1 MIGVSVF
8 IIIAVCAEWS
18 SAQFLNHR
26 PYPTYSLENMPD
38 TGFSCR
44 DKILGGYYA
53 DPETECQMFHVC
65 VKVSGVGV
73 QDFRF
78 LCSNGTAFDQDHQIC
93 ADWQDV
99 DCDATTLYYSSDN
112 FDLYRIG
119 SGFESKAVKY
129 GEDEEPFS
137 LQRAETGDVRINREH
152 QAQRINQQR
161 ENYNYRPTNN
171 NHHQQNTNRNSY
183 SNSNGEKDIFKS
195 SSSSNFFNNRNAG
208 KETEDDEYESGTNA
222 NQDNDQYQRRKLGGR
237 KQNRRPNY
245 ENPTERPKSNG
256 FSNNFA
262 GSSYLP
268 TSTTARSIPTVT
280 ENNQYNTRSRQRIRV
295 SPQYNNADNFRQT
308 TSKGYEDDG
317 RYRGE
322 SYNNNGQYNR
332 NSPTT
337 QHAVSTPTPFRQ
349 SQYNSENSTPR
360 YNFNPTTSSAP
371 QAQSRSTE
379 NYPSAYNQPQQRYNN
394 NQNTQ
399 RVTENYPATNLNKQE
414 NYPTASVQTQTQAK
428 ETESYR
434 NTPQVQQY
442 QKDQYETTKVKPYE
456 NYPSPYNPQTKKPT
470 TPFKQTENYPT
481 TYAPRQT
488 KDFKNVPYTD
498 QSSTFSP
505 EPNPTHTQGSQQ
517 PTTYNKPSTHFTPP
531 ITHHQQQHD
540 TGRTTQNTHSTSN
553 QPTFNQQ
560 NFKQTPIYN
569 SAPLQRQTLQYTQ
582 YTPTV
587 PRITTPYHTST
598 TPAVPRRSNRFD
610 ETQYDD
616 GSYNSKY
623 DNEEEK
629 RDEEF
634 LKGAHSINIA
644 SSRNEY
650 NQNNKNVPSTT
661 QKPRPFSVTPTV
673 FKATE
678 NLSTNTHKANINKS
692 SSPPFTNNTRNTT
705 PAKKVKDVSYDYAY
719 YDTNVGGDHDYDIA
733 VDIEKSDKSKKQ

>member
-53 DPETECQMFHVC
+53 DPETQCQMFHVC

-161 ENYNYRPTNN
+161 ENYNYRPSNN
-171 NHHQQNTNRNSY
+171 QQHNTNRNSY
-183 SNSNGEKDIFKS
+183 NSNNSEKDIFKS
-195 SSSSNFFNNRNAG
+195 SSSSNFFNNRNGG
-208 KETEDDEYESGTNA
+208 KETDDDDYESGGNQ
-222 NQDNDQYQRRKLGGR
+222 NQDNDQYQRRKLSGR
-237 KQNRRPNY
+237 KQNRRPIN
-245 ENPTERPKSNG
+245 ENSTERPRPNG

-268 TSTTARSIPTVT
+268 SSTTVRSTPVVT
-280 ENNQYNTRSRQRIRV
+280 ENPQYNPRTRPRARV
-295 SPQYNNADNFRQT
+295 SPQYNNADNFRQST
-308 TSKGYEDDG
+308 GKGYEDDG

-322 SYNNNGQYNR
+322 NNNNNNGQYNR
-332 NSPTT
+332 NFPTT
-337 QHAVSTPTPFRQ
+337 QYAVSTPTPFK
-349 SQYNSENSTPR
+349 QYNGENSTPR
-360 YNFNPTTSSAP
+360 YNFNPSTSSAP
-371 QAQSRSTE
+371 QTQARSTE
-379 NYPSAYNQPQQRYNN
+379 NYPSAFSQPQQRY
-394 NQNTQ
+394 QNAQ
-399 RVTENYPATNLNKQE
+399 RVTENYPSTNLNKQE
-414 NYPTASVQTQTQAK
+414 NYQTASVQTQTQTREA
-428 ETESYR
+428 EIYR
-434 NTPQVQQY
+434 NTAQQQQQQQY
-442 QKDQYETTKVKPYE
+442 YKDQYETTKVKPYE
-456 NYPSPYNPQTKKPT
+456 SYPTAYNTQTKKPT
-470 TPFKQTENYPT
+470 TPFKQAENYPT
-481 TYAPRQT
+481 TYSPKQT
-488 KDFKNVPYTD
+488 KDFKNVPYTQ
-498 QSSTFSP
+498 QSSTYSP
-505 EPNPTHTQGSQQ
+505 ETNPTYTQGNQQ
-517 PTTYNKPSTHFTPP
+517 PTTYNRPSVSIQHTPP
-531 ITHHQQQHD
+531 VTNHQQQD
-540 TGRTTQNTHSTSN
+540 TVKTTFNTSPPSS
-553 QPTFNQQ
+553 QPTINQHPT
-560 NFKQTPIYN
+560 FKQTPIYN
-569 SAPLQRQTLQYTQ
+569 SAPIQRQTPQYTQ

-587 PRITTPYHTST
+587 PRITTPYHSST
-598 TPAVPRRSNRFD
+598 TPAIPRRSNRFD

-623 DNEEEK
+623 DNEDDK

-634 LKGAHSINIA
+634 LKAAHSINIA

-650 NQNNKNVPSTT
+650 NQNSRNAPSTT
-661 QKPRPFSVTPTV
+661 QKPRPFSVTPAPY
-673 FKATE
+673 KPTE
-678 NLSTNTHKANINKS
+678 NLTTHRPNVSKQ
-692 SSPPFTNNTRNTT
+692 SPPPPATNNYRSTA

-719 YDTNVGGDHDYDIA
+719 YDTNVGSDHEYDIA
-733 VDIEKSDKSKKQ
+733 VDIEKSVKSKKQ